1 MTKPLNSLFGLFGSK
16 FRQRKNILP
25 ILARYKRTM
34 YVEPFGGAGGL
45 LFGKEP
51 ERVEVYNDINKC
63 FVNLFHVVKDNDNV
77 KELQYLL
84 EISPMSRELWSE
96 CYQLI
101 SEYYMGGVKS
111 KDQFGLKD
119 YSDEVV
125 LAYAVFYLQN
135 FSFSGKFMSSFAGIE
150 KGRNAGNKCSLY
162 RTKRERLM
170 DYHDRMKTVCIE
182 NLDAIDCI
190 RRYDDENTLFYID
203 PPYACNTKDA
213 YKTGEFHEQALVELL
228 KTIKGNFVLSCYD
241 TDCYKSLEAICDKY
255 EFDAY
260 KSADKQGKR
269 RSRACEVVYASKV
282 DYYTNVF
289 LG

>member
-101 SEYYMGGVKS
+101 SEYYMGGGKIKRSIWVK
-111 KDQFGLKD
+111 GL
-119 YSDEVV
+119 
-125 LAYAVFYLQN
+125 F
-135 FSFSGKFMSSFAGIE
+135 
-150 KGRNAGNKCSLY
+150 R
-162 RTKRERLM
+162 
-170 DYHDRMKTVCIE
+170 
-182 NLDAIDCI
+182 
-190 RRYDDENTLFYID
+190 
-203 PPYACNTKDA
+203 
-213 YKTGEFHEQALVELL
+213 
-228 KTIKGNFVLSCYD
+228 
-241 TDCYKSLEAICDKY
+241 
-255 EFDAY
+255 
-260 KSADKQGKR
+260 
-269 RSRACEVVYASKV
+269 
-282 DYYTNVF
+282 
-289 LG
+289 